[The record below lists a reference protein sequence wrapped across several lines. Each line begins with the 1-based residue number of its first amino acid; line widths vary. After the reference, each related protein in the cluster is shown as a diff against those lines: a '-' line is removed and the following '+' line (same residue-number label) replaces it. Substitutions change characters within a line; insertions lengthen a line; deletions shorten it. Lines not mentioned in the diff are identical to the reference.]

1 MMYALFKNV
10 NFIIII
16 FIILYVNNL
25 YAKVY
30 YVTALLIT
38 IICIVYC
45 TKIIAELFELNQN
58 KS

>member
-10 NFIIII
+10 NFIII
-16 FIILYVNNL
+16 LYLNNL